1 MHQGHT
7 KRKQVMAGSSRKTK
21 KTFSLSQDAVH
32 YLDTLRK
39 QLKKPSASAVL
50 DEILRD
56 RIAEARLQQTA
67 IAIRRYYDSLS
78 DDEVVAD
85 KRWGEFA
92 ENQLPSKLFPMDGKR
107 VPRLGENW
115 YVRLPHDSSKKT
127 HPTVVTAS

>member
-1 MHQGHT
+1 
-7 KRKQVMAGSSRKTK
+7 MAGSSRKTK

-78 DDEVVAD
+78 DDEVAAD
-85 KRWGEFA
+85 QRWGEFA
-92 ENQLPSKLFPMDGKR
+92 ESQFPSK
-107 VPRLGENW
+107 
-115 YVRLPHDSSKKT
+115 
-127 HPTVVTAS
+127 